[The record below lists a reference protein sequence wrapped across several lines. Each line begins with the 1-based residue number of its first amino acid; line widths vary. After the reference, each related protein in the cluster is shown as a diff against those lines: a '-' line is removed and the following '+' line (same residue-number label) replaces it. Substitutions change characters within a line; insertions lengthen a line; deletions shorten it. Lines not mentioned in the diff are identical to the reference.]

1 MLDLAQLLRILGG
14 NHMLLNR
21 ALHLLLLLLLLVH
34 LQDDTVLLLPLPLD
48 LELATP
54 HVDRVGR
61 EHTAVTTTSTTSMAI
76 GIATD
81 RAVGGEAV
89 GSATNLVVA
98 MAAAAAEEAGRQS
111 RTAQRQSAASAS
123 TTGPPALLF
132 ADTVVE

>member
-1 MLDLAQLLRILGG
+1 
-14 NHMLLNR
+14 MLLNR
-21 ALHLLLLLLLLVH
+21 ALHLLLLLH
-34 LQDDTVLLLPLPLD
+34 LRDDTVLLLPLPLD

-98 MAAAAAEEAGRQS
+98 MAAAEEAGRQS

-123 TTGPPALLF
+123 ATGPPALLL